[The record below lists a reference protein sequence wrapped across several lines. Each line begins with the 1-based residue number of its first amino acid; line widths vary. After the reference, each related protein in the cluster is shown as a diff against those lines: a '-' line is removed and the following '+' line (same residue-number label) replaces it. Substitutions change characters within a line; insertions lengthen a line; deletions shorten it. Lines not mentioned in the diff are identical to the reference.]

1 LLSNRTIWVEIPAGE
16 INKDFVVLNLAYTSL
31 SSILHWS
38 TRNLKNNFLNFLPRP
53 IKCTSGNGFVSMH
66 ANILEHP
73 KIHDFS
79 MVLVVRKL
87 TTWKRIDLTCLRT
100 LGQHDIGFLSEEVR
114 SICCCLSSE
123 TVEEE
128 LINHYYLHH

>member
-1 LLSNRTIWVEIPAGE
+1 
-16 INKDFVVLNLAYTSL
+16 
-31 SSILHWS
+31 
-38 TRNLKNNFLNFLPRP
+38 
-53 IKCTSGNGFVSMH
+53 MH

-100 LGQHDIGFLSEEVR
+100 LGQHDIDVQKKKHDIGFLSEEVR